1 MMAIE
6 NHFNPNKTNSNG
18 WILAIFAGI
27 LLCLM
32 FMSLIMGRYN
42 MDTKQ
47 IIQVFQSRITGNE
60 SPDLRIA
67 AHVLWQVRLPRVLL
81 AALIG
86 AGLAI
91 AGASLQ
97 GLFQNPLVS
106 PDLLGVCSGS
116 GFGAALGILFT
127 SGTGL
132 VTTGLS
138 FGFGLVSV
146 VLTLSMV
153 RIKGRSQTMAYI
165 LSGIIVTSVFA
176 ALTSLIKYVADPN
189 DQLPAIT
196 FWLMGSFANS
206 SFEDLQMVLL
216 PILFGISGLLILK
229 WRINIL
235 SLGDEEAFS
244 LGVNPKATRIAVI
257 LLTTIITAA
266 SVMVSGIIGW
276 VGLVIPHICRRLVGV
291 NHGNLLPASALL
303 GAGFIVLVDGAARN
317 LTAAEIPI
325 GILTALI
332 GAPFFGLVYHR
343 MRGDA

>member
-1 MMAIE
+1 MISNQNRLN
-6 NHFNPNKTNSNG
+6 NHKANFNG
-18 WILAIFAGI
+18 WKLALFAVI
-27 LLCLM
+27 LLSLM
-32 FMSLIMGRYN
+32 FLSLIMGRYH
-42 MDTKQ
+42 MDTEK
-47 IIQVFQSRITGNE
+47 IIQVLQSRITGNE
-60 SPDLRIA
+60 SPDLKIA
-67 AHVLWQVRLPRVLL
+67 AHIIWQVRLPRVLL

-116 GFGAALGILFT
+116 GCGAALGILFT

-132 VTTGLS
+132 VTTGLA
-138 FGFGLVSV
+138 FGFGLISV
-146 VLTLSMV
+146 ALTLSMV
-153 RIKGRSQTMAYI
+153 RIKGQSQTMSYI
-165 LSGIIVTSVFA
+165 LSGIIVTSVFT
-176 ALTSLIKYVADPN
+176 ALTSLIKYVADPG

-206 SFEDLQMVLL
+206 SFADLRMVLL
-216 PILFGISGLLILK
+216 PILLGISGLLILK
-229 WRINIL
+229 WRINLL

-244 LGVNPKATRIAVI
+244 LGINPKTTRIAVI
-257 LLTTIITAA
+257 LLTTTITAA

-276 VGLVIPHICRRLVGV
+276 VGLVIPHISRRLVGV
-291 NHGNLLPASALL
+291 NHEQLLPASCLL
-303 GAGFIVLVDGAARN
+303 GAGFMVLVDSAARY

-332 GAPFFGLVYHR
+332 GAPFFGLVYSR
-343 MRGDA
+343 MKGES

>member
-1 MMAIE
+1 MMPIQ
-6 NHFNPNKTNSNG
+6 NHFNHTKANSNG
-18 WILAIFAGI
+18 WKLAIFAGI
-27 LLCLM
+27 LLSLM
-32 FMSLIMGRYN
+32 FIALMIGRYN
-42 MDTKQ
+42 MNVAK

-60 SPDLRIA
+60 SPELRIA

-86 AGLAI
+86 AGLAV

-146 VLTLSMV
+146 ALTLSMA
-153 RIKGRSQTMAYI
+153 RIKGQSPTMSYI

-206 SFEDLQMVLL
+206 SFEDFQIVLT
-216 PILFGISGLLILK
+216 PILFGINGLLLLK

-244 LGVNPKATRIAVI
+244 LGINPKAVRIAVI

-276 VGLVIPHICRRLVGV
+276 AGLVIPHICRRLVGV
-291 NHGNLLPASALL
+291 NHGNLLPASCLL
-303 GAGFIVLVDGAARN
+303 GAGFMVLVDGVARN

-332 GAPFFGLVYHR
+332 GAPFFGLVYSR
-343 MRGDA
+343 MRGET